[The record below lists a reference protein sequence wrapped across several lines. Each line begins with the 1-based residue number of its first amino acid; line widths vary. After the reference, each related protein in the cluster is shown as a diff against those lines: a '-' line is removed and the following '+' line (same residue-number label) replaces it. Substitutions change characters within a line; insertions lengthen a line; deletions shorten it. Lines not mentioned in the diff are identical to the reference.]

1 MSHVKTAEAYS
12 RLVGICTGF
21 GGNYNP
27 GRQTLQ
33 LKAMRALL
41 EEAQSSLQ
49 DYSQKLHIY
58 KDVTNEREVAYEQL
72 GKLTS
77 RIVRAVESFGVLP
90 QTLDDVRYYERLIKG
105 RAASSRLPIP
115 NEQAE
120 AKPLTTR
127 ARTQQS
133 YVAIGD
139 HFSKLVQLV
148 GRLSVYQPNE
158 PELKVDALEAAAK
171 RFKSLNAAVDTAKTA
186 LRNAKMHRDRVLY
199 TNEVSVVNNYRK
211 VRSYVRS
218 VFGYPSAEAS
228 QLSGLSI
235 TKPRLR

>member
-1 MSHVKTAEAYS
+1 MSHVKNAEAYS

-41 EEAQSSLQ
+41 EAAQSSLQ
-49 DYSQKLHIY
+49 HYSQKLHIY

-77 RIVRAVESFGVLP
+77 RIVRSVESFGVLP
-90 QTLDDVRYYERLIKG
+90 QTLDDVRYYQRLVKG
-105 RAASSRLPIP
+105 RPSSSRLPIP
-115 NEQAE
+115 NEEAE

-127 ARTQQS
+127 HRTQQS

-139 HFSKLVQLV
+139 HFSKLVQMV
-148 GRLSVYQPNE
+148 GQLTVYQPNE
-158 PELKVDALEAAAK
+158 AELKVDALEVAAK
-171 RFKSLNAAVDTAKTA
+171 RFKSLNAMVDTAKTA

-228 QLSGLSI
+228 QLSGLSF
-235 TKPRLR
+235 TKPKLR

>member
-21 GGNYNP
+21 GGKYNP

-49 DYSQKLHIY
+49 DYLQKLLIY

-77 RIVRAVESFGVLP
+77 RIVRSVESFGVLP

-105 RAASSRLPIP
+105 RKSSSRLPIP
-115 NEQAE
+115 NEEAE
-120 AKPLTTR
+120 AKPLAKR

-148 GRLSVYQPNE
+148 GQLAVYKPNE
-158 PELKVDALEAAAK
+158 VELQVDALEAAAI
-171 RFKSLNAAVDTAKTA
+171 RFKSLNGAVDKAKTA

-199 TNEVSVVNNYRK
+199 INEVSVVNNYRK

-218 VFGYPSAEAS
+218 LFGYPSAEAS
-228 QLSGLSI
+228 QL
-235 TKPRLR
+235 

>member
-21 GGNYNP
+21 GGKYNP

-49 DYSQKLHIY
+49 DYSQKLHFY

-77 RIVRAVESFGVLP
+77 RIVRSVESFGVLP

-115 NEQAE
+115 NEEAE

-127 ARTQQS
+127 SRTQQS
-133 YVAIGD
+133 HVAIGD

-171 RFKSLNAAVDTAKTA
+171 RFKSLNAVVDTAKTA

-228 QLSGLSI
+228 QLSGLRF
-235 TKPRLR
+235 TKPKLR